1 MQQFH
6 LLDVNMNAEEIMQY
20 MTDAAEAIRRLHAEN
35 KESKERLEDLWQLY
49 TKQLDINEQQQN
61 KIDKM
66 RDDIVSLTDDLF
78 AERREC
84 IKLEDEI
91 KKLKDKLLDEQWKN
105 ADADIR

>member
-1 MQQFH
+1 MNFEEMNK
-6 LLDVNMNAEEIMQY
+6 LLVEGKEI
-20 MTDAAEAIRRLHAEN
+20 ILSLHAEN

-49 TKQLDINEQQQN
+49 IKQLDINEQQQK
-61 KIDKM
+61 KIDKLC
-66 RDDIVSLTDDLF
+66 DSIVSLTDDLF

-91 KKLKDKLLDEQWKN
+91 KELKDKLLDEQWKN

>member
-1 MQQFH
+1 
-6 LLDVNMNAEEIMQY
+6 MNFEEMNKLMVEGKEI
-20 MTDAAEAIRRLHAEN
+20 ILGLHAEN
-35 KESKERLEDLWQLY
+35 QKL
-49 TKQLDINEQQQN
+49 NE

-91 KKLKDKLLDEQWKN
+91 KDLKEQLLEEQWKN
-105 ADADIR
+105 ADADI

>member
-1 MQQFH
+1 M
-6 LLDVNMNAEEIMQY
+6 DVNMNFEEMNKLMVEGKEI
-20 MTDAAEAIRRLHAEN
+20 ILGLHAEN
-35 KESKERLEDLWQLY
+35 QKL
-49 TKQLDINEQQQN
+49 NE

-91 KKLKDKLLDEQWKN
+91 KDLKEQLLEEQWKN
-105 ADADIR
+105 ADADI

>member
-1 MQQFH
+1 
-6 LLDVNMNAEEIMQY
+6 MNFEEINKM
-20 MTDAAEAIRRLHAEN
+20 MAEASDSIRRLHAEN
-35 KESKERLEDLWQLY
+35 QELKK
-49 TKQLDINEQQQN
+49 

-91 KKLKDKLLDEQWKN
+91 KELKDKLLDEQWKN
-105 ADADIR
+105 ADADIWYNEFRWITELFLWFS

>member
-1 MQQFH
+1 
-6 LLDVNMNAEEIMQY
+6 MNFEEINKLM
-20 MTDAAEAIRRLHAEN
+20 AEASDSIRRLHAEN
-35 KESKERLEDLWQLY
+35 QELK
-49 TKQLDINEQQQN
+49 N

-91 KKLKDKLLDEQWKN
+91 KELKDKLLDEQWKN
-105 ADADIR
+105 ADADI